1 MESEADKQQK
11 LYMETMNYLMKRE
24 ANKTRKYSF
33 GQIICYLL
41 GNWDY
46 VVTTLSLT
54 FIYLIVSG
62 LQYWIT
68 DYVQKVL
75 LQPKETAFLI
85 YIVGGAVGPIAG
97 VAFSGCI
104 FDPLGGY
111 RGLRSPKIFSVFL
124 GISALFGLLVC
135 LTRDIYMFVV
145 LLLVQMFTGGMTTP
159 VLTGFYLANVPQ
171 NLHTQSSGIANLTNN
186 LLGFFPAPSIYG
198 YAY

>member
-1 MESEADKQQK
+1 MA
-11 LYMETMNYLMKRE
+11 YLMKRE

-33 GQIICYLL
+33 VQIICYLL

-135 LTRDIYMFVV
+135 LTRDIYMFVF
-145 LLLVQMFTGGMTTP
+145 LLMV
-159 VLTGFYLANVPQ
+159 
-171 NLHTQSSGIANLTNN
+171 
-186 LLGFFPAPSIYG
+186 
-198 YAY
+198 